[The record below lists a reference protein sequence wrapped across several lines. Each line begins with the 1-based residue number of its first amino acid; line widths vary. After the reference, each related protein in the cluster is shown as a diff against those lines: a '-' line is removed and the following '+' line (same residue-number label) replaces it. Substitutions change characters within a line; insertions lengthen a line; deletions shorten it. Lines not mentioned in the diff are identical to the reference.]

1 MQTDSEEDPL
11 RLLKQ
16 MADAMNY
23 FVASDRPRAE
33 EVAGEIKL
41 HRDAVS
47 DFGLTLESPIHQSSG
62 IRLFGKCASRIL
74 RTLLGLFPAIFGLLF
89 HLVPFVMVRFLA
101 SRVTPPGRT
110 AVSMYRLLA
119 GLPVYAAWYFAAVL
133 CALWMKVPL
142 WGTAVA
148 VLCLPLLGVIA
159 LNYWPQV
166 RHSAPQAFHQFLI
179 LLRIKDYKNLRGH
192 QTRLRSKLNS
202 MAGEYAQRDRK
213 D

>member
-1 MQTDSEEDPL
+1 M
-11 RLLKQ
+11 
-16 MADAMNY
+16 
-23 FVASDRPRAE
+23 
-33 EVAGEIKL
+33 G
-41 HRDAVS
+41 
-47 DFGLTLESPIHQSSG
+47 
-62 IRLFGKCASRIL
+62 
-74 RTLLGLFPAIFGLLF
+74 TLLGLLPAILGLMF

-119 GLPVYAAWYFAAVL
+119 GLPVYAAWYFAAVW
-133 CALWMKVPL
+133 CALWMNVPL
-142 WGTAVA
+142 WGTALS
-148 VLCLPLLGVIA
+148 VLCLPFLGVIA

-166 RHSAPQAFHQFLI
+166 RHSAPQALRQFLI
-179 LLRIKDYKNLRGH
+179 LLRRKDYKNLREH